1 MFRVGKRSNTPKN
14 IIITPLTIPK
24 VDEFLVKNEPTE
36 DAIAAKDINTIENP
50 KQNSIDPFNLLCN
63 ELSVPE
69 NIVRY
74 PGTRGKTQDIEYM
87 AASHGLFP
95 VPLVQLVAPIGRVK
109 LVSRFLRAAEE
120 EAVRP
125 GK

>member
-14 IIITPLTIPK
+14 IIITPLIIPK

-36 DAIAAKDINTIENP
+36 DAIAAKDINTIEKP

-69 NIVRY
+69 NIVKY
-74 PGTRGKTQDIEYM
+74 PGTRGKTQGEKNE
-87 AASHGLFP
+87 S
-95 VPLVQLVAPIGRVK
+95 APNIK
-109 LVSRFLRAAEE
+109 AIKMFTSMS
-120 EAVRP
+120 
-125 GK
+125 